1 MAKSSKK
8 LGVELENRIRVETH
22 LADFSED
29 FINTPADHEAAD
41 KTSRWA
47 AEAHKYK
54 GIYYLFTTSH
64 RNEFIY

>member
-1 MAKSSKK
+1 MLASGRYISFNKEAVVAKSSKK

-41 KTSRWA
+41 KTFSWS
-47 AEAHKYK
+47 AEAHK
-54 GIYYLFTTSH
+54 
-64 RNEFIY
+64 